1 MARTFNRRPVTI
13 DGPDNSDIKNYT
25 FNYEQWKGIDDGKN
39 FLSVDQST
47 FSDAQ
52 NMYID
57 SEGLLSSRPSFKH
70 TSLMNVYADTEVES
84 IYRLHSEEYAMILC
98 VGKKQYVSGKLVPTV
113 WISYGFNDSC
123 IIAYGSSAAYEV
135 KYIDAYDKT
144 YIFINNKYDENPVKL
159 EIFDKNTL
167 SKLSIEDVVKSIYVP
182 TTKIFTGNNEEE
194 GEETNL
200 WTTSEKYLYYYND
213 VTGISGDANGK
224 TLTWEGK
231 TLTWNN
237 DQIPL
242 LVKEHYTL
250 NTSVTIIAISST
262 GAIAW
267 IDGNTLNYAVNGS
280 TIYSWNLS
288 TYIPSS
294 YGDFV
299 GGNIVNNI
307 EFNDAANS
315 IIMYTPYMAYIV
327 SCVSTREDNTL
338 SFPVP
343 TPIIDIAGITLNE
356 AGYDRVI
363 SATFTDEKFFAFFV
377 DNTNNT
383 ALGSA
388 GFHLYVNFGDTLRDI
403 EYSTLTKDSSMYLF
417 DATNSRSLRIAMNK
431 KCVVVCGNGR
441 ILVESGQSYIRGASK
456 LISAVQLAT
465 YSNPK
470 KFSGIGVYD
479 YLATGET
486 GEESS
491 GQTVFIPYNFTNGLL
506 HLTNNTYTYYQI
518 CERSN
523 NNTLQSIY
531 SLRNTVLS
539 DGSISASALA
549 NYNNFLSSEHFVD
562 LRKVYG
568 NINKLALS
576 LSIGSG
582 NYGKILDF
590 TETIYDSTKST
601 ANVKTISTKQ
611 LLESAD
617 TLYNQVISSSD
628 AKIILTRF
636 STDTFELYYDKL
648 GELQLPSSITDILY
662 LNNYF
667 FAINNVLYYTEN
679 RYNDDGEFLFYLPK
693 RNRNEFDNTIN
704 KLHQLSEDTIAIFF
718 TYEIHYAKYDSSL
731 STYRYYKSKLQF
743 GLLPKGEVVTSDDS
757 VTTYFGT
764 SKGGIVALTYQ
775 DFVAATEQTTLRIS
789 DSVNDNDRLF
799 FTNYPIKILKYRYWI
814 IFYATISRV
823 WVYDT
828 RNQSWWKQTTKS
840 SAGDGIKITQMFSS
854 GANHIYFIAD
864 SHLYEINFPSYGVMK
879 TETVYLDYGERPIEW
894 YFKSQKLHLG
904 APNYFKSIQGMTFFD
919 SAEDNYENI
928 FDLETYAYRD
938 KPYVNGEQ
946 NVHYDVR
953 MIRTYLLRMHTMKTN
968 EFQFQIGSDNTIAQ
982 DELRHQLKLSSISI
996 RYRITGEVR

>member
-47 FSDAQ
+47 FADAQ

-70 TSLMNVYADTEVES
+70 TSLMNVYADTEVEA

-123 IIAYGSSAAYEV
+123 IIAYDSSASYDV
-135 KYIDAYDKT
+135 KYIDSYDKT

-167 SKLSIEDVVKSIYVP
+167 SKLSAADVAKSIYVP

-194 GEETNL
+194 GEEPNL

-213 VTGISGDANGK
+213 VTGISGDAIGK

-231 TLTWNN
+231 TLTWS
-237 DQIPL
+237 DDYKPH
-242 LVKEHYTL
+242 LVKEHYSL
-250 NTSVTIIAISST
+250 PDDAIVTVAST
-262 GAIAW
+262 GAVAWVIASV
-267 IDGNTLNYAVNGS
+267 LHYAVNGS
-280 TIYSWNLS
+280 EIYSWSLANILS
-288 TYIPSS
+288 TK
-294 YGDFV
+294 
-299 GGNIVNNI
+299 
-307 EFNDAANS
+307 
-315 IIMYTPYMAYIV
+315 YIV
-327 SCVSTREDNTL
+327 SRLRFNNAGNTIFIEVLDTSSSWHSVFPILYMVSCVPTNESNTLRHPSPVNAAEILLSTSNTGIEYYVVAYDYIDDDQWCMYYHSYNTSNAVSTSGICWNFNGAGVVYGDDIIIDSSKVSAEVVAISKNYIVGIGRDITDSYTRYVAGIYKPSSGKSVQRVDTFNLDNNL
-338 SFPVP
+338 SGVGSMHYQMCLAIDTANYYAYVP
-343 TPIIDIAGITLNE
+343 TEVNRTGTPWTVKFGGLRHSLSDSTATYIA
-356 AGYDRVI
+356 AD
-363 SATFTDEKFFAFFV
+363 
-377 DNTNNT
+377 TNSVYELTNT
-383 ALGSA
+383 AGVNP
-388 GFHLYVNFGDTLRDI
+388 HL
-403 EYSTLTKDSSMYLF
+403 S
-417 DATNSRSLRIAMNK
+417 
-431 KCVVVCGNGR
+431 
-441 ILVESGQSYIRGASK
+441 
-456 LISAVQLAT
+456 
-465 YSNPK
+465 P
-470 KFSGIGVYD
+470 
-479 YLATGET
+479 
-486 GEESS
+486 
-491 GQTVFIPYNFTNGLL
+491 IPYIFF
-506 HLTNNTYTYYQI
+506 
-518 CERSN
+518 
-523 NNTLQSIY
+523 
-531 SLRNTVLS
+531 
-539 DGSISASALA
+539 D
-549 NYNNFLSSEHFVD
+549 NYN
-562 LRKVYG
+562 KVAID
-568 NINKLALS
+568 N
-576 LSIGSG
+576 
-582 NYGKILDF
+582 KILDF
-590 TETIYDSTKST
+590 TKVDFSKTNPTESGAVISITTLDNNLLPSTVS
-601 ANVKTISTKQ
+601 
-611 LLESAD
+611 
-617 TLYNQVISSSD
+617 LYNQIEKTSSSI
-628 AKIILTRF
+628 KILTRF

-648 GELQLPSSITDILY
+648 GELQLPESITDILY

-693 RNRNEFDNTIN
+693 KNRNEFDSTIN

-743 GLLPKGEVVTSDDS
+743 GLLPKGEVITSDDS

-789 DSVNDNDRLF
+789 DSVNDNDRFF

-814 IFYATISRV
+814 IFYATINRV

-840 SAGDGIKITQMFSS
+840 SVGDGVKITQMFST

-864 SHLYEINFPSYGVMK
+864 SHLYEINLPSYGVMR

-919 SAEDNYENI
+919 SSEEDYENI

-968 EFQFQIGSDNTIAQ
+968 EFQFKIVSDNTIAQ

>member
-1 MARTFNRRPVTI
+1 MARTFNRRPVAI
-13 DGPDNSDIKNYT
+13 DGPNNSDIKNYT

-70 TSLMNVYADTEVES
+70 TSLMNVYADTEVEA

-123 IIAYGSSAAYEV
+123 IIAYDSSASYDV
-135 KYIDAYDKT
+135 KYIDSYDKT

-167 SKLSIEDVVKSIYVP
+167 SKLSAADVAKSIYVP

-194 GEETNL
+194 GEDSNL
-200 WTTSEKYLYYYND
+200 WTTSERYLYYYND
-213 VTGISGDANGK
+213 VTGISGDAIGK

-231 TLTWNN
+231 TLTWS
-237 DQIPL
+237 DDYKPH
-242 LVKEHYTL
+242 LVKEHYSL
-250 NTSVTIIAISST
+250 PDDAIVTVAST
-262 GAIAW
+262 GAVAW
-267 IDGNTLNYAVNGS
+267 VVASVLHYAVNGS
-280 TIYSWNLS
+280 EIYSWSLTNILS
-288 TYIPSS
+288 TNYIVSRLKFNNAGNTIFIEVLDTSS
-294 YGDFV
+294 SSH
-299 GGNIVNNI
+299 
-307 EFNDAANS
+307 S
-315 IIMYTPYMAYIV
+315 IYPKLYMV
-327 SCVSTREDNTL
+327 SCVSTT
-338 SFPVP
+338 
-343 TPIIDIAGITLNE
+343 
-356 AGYDRVI
+356 
-363 SATFTDEKFFAFFV
+363 
-377 DNTNNT
+377 
-383 ALGSA
+383 
-388 GFHLYVNFGDTLRDI
+388 
-403 EYSTLTKDSSMYLF
+403 
-417 DATNSRSLRIAMNK
+417 
-431 KCVVVCGNGR
+431 
-441 ILVESGQSYIRGASK
+441 ES
-456 LISAVQLAT
+456 
-465 YSNPK
+465 
-470 KFSGIGVYD
+470 
-479 YLATGET
+479 
-486 GEESS
+486 
-491 GQTVFIPYNFTNGLL
+491 
-506 HLTNNTYTYYQI
+506 
-518 CERSN
+518 
-523 NNTLQSIY
+523 NTLQYPSPVNAAETLISSVGLIEYYIIAYDYIDDGQWCMYYHSYSTTNTVQTYGICWNFNGAGVVYGDDITIDGSNVRVDAVAISKNYIVGIGSDNTDTYTRYVAGIYKPSSGKSVQRVDTFNLESKTISGVGSMHYQMCLAIDTTNYYAYIPTEVNRSGTPWTVKFGGIRHSLSESTKTYIAVDTNSIY
-531 SLRNTVLS
+531 ELTNTPGVNPHLS
-539 DGSISASALA
+539 PLPYIFFD
-549 NYNNFLSSEHFVD
+549 NYN
-562 LRKVYG
+562 KVAID
-568 NINKLALS
+568 N
-576 LSIGSG
+576 
-582 NYGKILDF
+582 KILDF
-590 TETIYDSTKST
+590 TKVDFSKTNPTENGAVISITTLDNNLLPS
-601 ANVKTISTKQ
+601 TIS
-611 LLESAD
+611 
-617 TLYNQVISSSD
+617 LYNQIEKTSSSI
-628 AKIILTRF
+628 KILTRF

-648 GELQLPSSITDILY
+648 GELQLPESITDILY

-693 RNRNEFDNTIN
+693 KNRNEFDNTIN

-743 GLLPKGEVVTSDDS
+743 GLLPNGEVVTSDDS

-789 DSVNDNDRLF
+789 DSVNDNDRWF

-814 IFYATISRV
+814 IFYATINRV

-840 SAGDGIKITQMFSS
+840 SVGDGVKITQMFST

-864 SHLYEINFPSYGVMK
+864 SHLYEINLPSYGVMK

-904 APNYFKSIQGMTFFD
+904 APNYFKSIHGMTFFD
-919 SAEDNYENI
+919 SSEEDYENI

-968 EFQFQIGSDNTIAQ
+968 EFQFKVSSDNTIAQ

>member
-1 MARTFNRRPVTI
+1 MARTFNRRPVAI
-13 DGPDNSDIKNYT
+13 DGPNNSDIKNYT

-70 TSLMNVYADTEVES
+70 TSLMNVYADTDVEA
-84 IYRLHSEEYAMILC
+84 IYRLQSEEYAMILC

-123 IIAYGSSAAYEV
+123 IIAYDSSASYDV
-135 KYIDAYDKT
+135 KYIDSYDKT
-144 YIFINNKYDENPVKL
+144 YIFVNNKYDEDPVKL
-159 EIFDKNTL
+159 EIFDKKTL
-167 SKLSIEDVVKSIYVP
+167 SKLSVENVAKSIYVP
-182 TTKIFTGNNEEE
+182 TTKIFTGNNEKE
-194 GEETNL
+194 GEEPNL

-213 VTGISGDANGK
+213 VTGISGDVIGK

-231 TLTWNN
+231 RVKWSNNFKKYLTKDYYNIGDSN
-237 DQIPL
+237 IA
-242 LVKEHYTL
+242 
-250 NTSVTIIAISST
+250 SVAAT
-262 GAIAW
+262 GAVAW
-267 IDGNTLNYAVNGS
+267 VQSNILYYAVNGAI
-280 TIYSWNLS
+280 IYSWNC
-288 TYIPSS
+288 SS
-294 YGDFV
+294 LIDSSHTITKIYFSDASDIILIHV
-299 GGNIVNNI
+299 SDSDNIYH
-307 EFNDAANS
+307 A
-315 IIMYTPYMAYIV
+315 TYIV
-327 SCVSTREDNTL
+327 SCVATNENNILKYPNPTELL
-338 SFPVP
+338 SLVGL
-343 TPIIDIAGITLNE
+343 TPQPDIYSISCEKFIDESAWMIASLSGS
-356 AGYDRVI
+356 AGSDGAVVYGVTTTYKYNDLQKEVTTKGDTIGVDFTANLLAVI
-363 SATFTDEKFFAFFV
+363 SAYENTSDQKKYYRIKLLKRSEDGKSLVEVGHKDYLISTLPKTTNRSYLVVFKLTAANIIAYVPDLFNGSSV
-377 DNTNNT
+377 DSKYYVIYVPTNDLVSKNV
-383 ALGSA
+383 AVRVNLLD
-388 GFHLYVNFGDTLRDI
+388 LYSYPPVVLRDSPLI
-403 EYSTLTKDSSMYLF
+403 ALFKNKSYDCSKCDFVNDTIRPTESAYSVDIT
-417 DATNSRSLRIAMNK
+417 
-431 KCVVVCGNGR
+431 
-441 ILVESGQSYIRGASK
+441 
-456 LISAVQLAT
+456 
-465 YSNPK
+465 
-470 KFSGIGVYD
+470 
-479 YLATGET
+479 
-486 GEESS
+486 
-491 GQTVFIPYNFTNGLL
+491 IP
-506 HLTNNTYTYYQI
+506 
-518 CERSN
+518 
-523 NNTLQSIY
+523 
-531 SLRNTVLS
+531 
-539 DGSISASALA
+539 
-549 NYNNFLSSEHFVD
+549 
-562 LRKVYG
+562 
-568 NINKLALS
+568 
-576 LSIGSG
+576 
-582 NYGKILDF
+582 
-590 TETIYDSTKST
+590 
-601 ANVKTISTKQ
+601 
-611 LLESAD
+611 LES
-617 TLYNQVISSSD
+617 TTSLYNHITRVGNENHIF
-628 AKIILTRF
+628 TRF

-648 GELQLPSSITDILY
+648 GELQLPESITDILY

-693 RNRNEFDNTIN
+693 KNRNEFDNTIN

-789 DSVNDNDRLF
+789 DSVNDNDRFF

-840 SAGDGIKITQMFSS
+840 SVGDGVKITQMFST

-864 SHLYEINFPSYGVMK
+864 SHLYEINLPSYGVMK

-919 SAEDNYENI
+919 SSEEDYENI

>member
-1 MARTFNRRPVTI
+1 MARTFNRRPVAI
-13 DGPDNSDIKNYT
+13 DGPNNSDIKNYT

-70 TSLMNVYADTEVES
+70 TSLMNVYADTEVEA
-84 IYRLHSEEYAMILC
+84 IYRLYSEEYVMILC
-98 VGKKQYVSGKLVPTV
+98 VGKKQYVGGKLVPTV
-113 WISYGFNDSC
+113 WISYGINDSC
-123 IIAYGSSAAYEV
+123 IIAYDSSASYDV
-135 KYIDAYDKT
+135 KYIDSYDKT
-144 YIFINNKYDENPVKL
+144 YIFINNKSDENPVKL

-167 SKLSIEDVVKSIYVP
+167 SKLSVEDVTKSIYVP

-194 GEETNL
+194 GEEPNL
-200 WTTSEKYLYYYND
+200 WTTSERYLYYYND
-213 VTGISGDANGK
+213 VTGISGDAIGK
-224 TLTWEGK
+224 TFTWEGK
-231 TLTWNN
+231 RVKWSTNFKKYLTK
-237 DQIPL
+237 D
-242 LVKEHYTL
+242 HY
-250 NTSVTIIAISST
+250 NIGDSNIASVAAT
-262 GAIAW
+262 GAVAW
-267 IDGNTLNYAVNGS
+267 VQSNILYYAVNGAI
-280 TIYSWNLS
+280 IYSWDC
-288 TYIPSS
+288 SS
-294 YGDFV
+294 LIDSSHAITKIYFSDASDIILIHV
-299 GGNIVNNI
+299 SDSDNIYH
-307 EFNDAANS
+307 A
-315 IIMYTPYMAYIV
+315 TYIV
-327 SCVSTREDNTL
+327 SCVATNEDNTL
-338 SFPVP
+338 KYPNP
-343 TPIIDIAGITLNE
+343 TELLSLVGLSPQPDIYSISCEKFIDESAWMIALLTAAAGVDGAVVYDIATIYKYNDLEKEVMTKGDAIGVDFTANLL
-356 AGYDRVI
+356 AVI
-363 SATFTDEKFFAFFV
+363 SAYENTSDQKKYYRIKLLKRSEDGKSLVEVGYKDYLISILPQTTNRSSLVVFRLTAANIIAYVPELFGGSSV
-377 DNTNNT
+377 DLQYYVICVPTNDLVSKNV
-383 ALGSA
+383 AVMINYLD
-388 GFHLYVNFGDTLRDI
+388 LYSYPPVVLRDSPLI
-403 EYSTLTKDSSMYLF
+403 ALFRNKSYDCSKCDFVNDTIRPTESAYSVDIT
-417 DATNSRSLRIAMNK
+417 
-431 KCVVVCGNGR
+431 
-441 ILVESGQSYIRGASK
+441 
-456 LISAVQLAT
+456 
-465 YSNPK
+465 
-470 KFSGIGVYD
+470 
-479 YLATGET
+479 
-486 GEESS
+486 
-491 GQTVFIPYNFTNGLL
+491 IP
-506 HLTNNTYTYYQI
+506 
-518 CERSN
+518 
-523 NNTLQSIY
+523 
-531 SLRNTVLS
+531 
-539 DGSISASALA
+539 
-549 NYNNFLSSEHFVD
+549 
-562 LRKVYG
+562 
-568 NINKLALS
+568 
-576 LSIGSG
+576 
-582 NYGKILDF
+582 
-590 TETIYDSTKST
+590 
-601 ANVKTISTKQ
+601 
-611 LLESAD
+611 LES
-617 TLYNQVISSSD
+617 TTSLYNHITRVGNENHIF
-628 AKIILTRF
+628 TRF

-648 GELQLPSSITDILY
+648 GELRLPASITDILY

-679 RYNDDGEFLFYLPK
+679 RYDDDGKFLFYLPK
-693 RNRNEFDNTIN
+693 KNRNEFDNTIN

-743 GLLPKGEVVTSDDS
+743 GLLPNGEVVTSDDS

-814 IFYATISRV
+814 IFYATINRV

-840 SAGDGIKITQMFSS
+840 SVGDGVKITQMFST

-864 SHLYEINFPSYGVMK
+864 SHLYEINLPSYGVMR

-919 SAEDNYENI
+919 SSEEDYENI

-968 EFQFQIGSDNTIAQ
+968 EFQFKVCSDNTIAQ

>member
-1 MARTFNRRPVTI
+1 MARTFNRRPVAI
-13 DGPDNSDIKNYT
+13 DGPNNSDIKNYT

-70 TSLMNVYADTEVES
+70 TSLMNVYADTDVEA
-84 IYRLHSEEYAMILC
+84 IYRLQSEEYAMILC

-123 IIAYGSSAAYEV
+123 IIAYDSSASYDV
-135 KYIDAYDKT
+135 KYIDSYDKT
-144 YIFINNKYDENPVKL
+144 YIFVNNKYDEDPVKL
-159 EIFDKNTL
+159 EIFDKKIL
-167 SKLSIEDVVKSIYVP
+167 SKLSVEDVAKSIYVP
-182 TTKIFTGNNEEE
+182 TTKIFTGNNEKE
-194 GEETNL
+194 GEEPNL

-213 VTGISGDANGK
+213 VTGISGDAIGK

-231 TLTWNN
+231 RVKWSNNFKKYLTKDYYNIGDSN
-237 DQIPL
+237 IA
-242 LVKEHYTL
+242 
-250 NTSVTIIAISST
+250 SVAAT
-262 GAIAW
+262 GAVAW
-267 IDGNTLNYAVNGS
+267 VQSNILYYAVNGAI
-280 TIYSWNLS
+280 IYSWNC
-288 TYIPSS
+288 SS
-294 YGDFV
+294 LIDSSHTITKIYFSDASDIILIHV
-299 GGNIVNNI
+299 SDSDNIYH
-307 EFNDAANS
+307 A
-315 IIMYTPYMAYIV
+315 TYIV
-327 SCVSTREDNTL
+327 SCVATNEDNTL
-338 SFPVP
+338 KYPNP
-343 TPIIDIAGITLNE
+343 TELLSLVGLTPQPDIYSISCEKFIDESAWMISALAAAAGINGAVAYGISTHYKYNDLQKEVTTKGDAIGVDFTANLL
-356 AGYDRVI
+356 AVI
-363 SATFTDEKFFAFFV
+363 SAYENTSDQKKYYRIKLLKRSEDGKSLVEVGHKDYLISTLPQTTNRSYLVVFKLTAANIIAYVPDLFGGSSV
-377 DNTNNT
+377 DSEYYVICVPTNDLVSKNV
-383 ALGSA
+383 AILVN
-388 GFHLYVNFGDTLRDI
+388 HLNLYSYPPVVLRDSPLI
-403 EYSTLTKDSSMYLF
+403 ALFRNKSYDCSKCDFVNDTIRPTESAYSVDIT
-417 DATNSRSLRIAMNK
+417 
-431 KCVVVCGNGR
+431 
-441 ILVESGQSYIRGASK
+441 
-456 LISAVQLAT
+456 
-465 YSNPK
+465 
-470 KFSGIGVYD
+470 
-479 YLATGET
+479 
-486 GEESS
+486 
-491 GQTVFIPYNFTNGLL
+491 IP
-506 HLTNNTYTYYQI
+506 
-518 CERSN
+518 
-523 NNTLQSIY
+523 
-531 SLRNTVLS
+531 
-539 DGSISASALA
+539 
-549 NYNNFLSSEHFVD
+549 
-562 LRKVYG
+562 
-568 NINKLALS
+568 
-576 LSIGSG
+576 
-582 NYGKILDF
+582 
-590 TETIYDSTKST
+590 
-601 ANVKTISTKQ
+601 
-611 LLESAD
+611 LES
-617 TLYNQVISSSD
+617 TTSLYNHITRVGNENHIF
-628 AKIILTRF
+628 TRF

-648 GELQLPSSITDILY
+648 GELQLPASITDILY

-693 RNRNEFDNTIN
+693 KNRNEFDNTIN

-789 DSVNDNDRLF
+789 DSVNDNDRFF

-814 IFYATISRV
+814 IFYATINRV

-840 SAGDGIKITQMFSS
+840 SVGDGVKITQMFST

-864 SHLYEINFPSYGVMK
+864 SHLYEINLPSYGVMK
-879 TETVYLDYGERPIEW
+879 TESVYLDYGERPIEW
-894 YFKSQKLHLG
+894 YFRSQKLHLG

-919 SAEDNYENI
+919 SSEEDYENI

-968 EFQFQIGSDNTIAQ
+968 EFQFKVCSDNTIAQ